1 MTGFKAGEKKLT
13 APRAVGDILIGAI
26 IALVSIP
33 ISMGY
38 TQITGLPAVYGLYGS
53 VLPIF
58 IFALF
63 SSSPQFIFGIDAAPC
78 ALVGAFL
85 AEEGIALGT
94 KQAVKT
100 VPVITLVTALC
111 LLIFYI
117 FKADRLIYYVS
128 TPVMGG
134 FISGISSTIILMQ
147 IPKLYGADAGTGEL
161 VQLVSH
167 IAGTVTESSATA
179 VLLGVSALVLLV
191 VSRRLIPKFP
201 MSVAVMA
208 GGIALEKFAGLS
220 GRGVRML
227 GDVEKGLPKFILPDL
242 AAVDIPAV
250 LRVSLTVA
258 LVIMT
263 ETLLA
268 SNSVAAKNGYRLQ
281 PRREILTYSLANFAA
296 AFTGCTPANGS
307 VSRSSMNTQFGGR
320 TKLVSFTAAA
330 MMCVIL
336 LFFTPFI
343 KLMPV
348 PVLTAIVIS
357 ALLSTIELDLAA
369 RLWKSDKKE
378 LVSFVGAFL
387 GVLILGTVFGVL
399 IGVIFSFA
407 EVISKTTNPKR
418 SFLGVIPGHEG
429 FHSLERNTNAIP
441 LRNAVIYRF
450 SSNLYFANVSMF
462 TNEITSAVNS
472 DTRAVIVDAGAI
484 CSIDLTAATAV
495 AELRNKLEANGTA
508 LYFTCQ
514 IAELNDRFRA
524 LGLND
529 MIEQGR
535 CRRSIAAALDDAGL
549 GSEGHYELEREPVF
563 AQAESGNL
571 SRPELEWAFGKDADR
586 EIELLTERSIS
597 SIPSEASPEKI
608 DKDITRTINIW
619 KDLSPTD
626 RVDMLHHLIGHSAEI
641 SKKLGMESA
650 KVDEA
655 IAARKIR
662 LILAVNKG
670 GAQSWD
676 AMKKLSEKYE
686 KRLGK
691 NSPERL
697 EQIYIARERAIS
709 KLDDADKAIVRRF
722 YGIKKEV

>member
-13 APRAVGDILIGAI
+13 ASRAVGDILVGVI

-38 TQITGLPAVYGLYGS
+38 SQIAGLPAVYGLYGS
-53 VLPIF
+53 VFPIL
-58 IFALF
+58 IFALL

-85 AEEGIALGT
+85 TEEGIALGT
-94 KQAVKT
+94 KQALKT

-117 FKADRLIYYVS
+117 FKADRLINYVS

-134 FISGISSTIILMQ
+134 FISGISTTIILMQ

-161 VQLVSH
+161 PQLISH
-167 IAGTVTESSATA
+167 IAKTVTGGSGLT
-179 VLLGVSALVLLV
+179 VLLGVSALVLLI
-191 VSRRLIPKFP
+191 VSRKFVPLFP

-208 GGIALEKFAGLS
+208 AGIALEKYAGLS
-220 GRGVRML
+220 DRGVRML
-227 GDVEKGLPKFILPDL
+227 GGVQKGLPKFIVPDI
-242 AAVDIPAV
+242 AAADIPAV

-258 LVIMT
+258 LVIMV

-268 SNSVAAKNGYRLQ
+268 SNSIASKNGYRLL

-307 VSRSSMNTQFGGR
+307 VSRTSMNTQFGGR

-330 MMCVIL
+330 VMCVIL
-336 LFFTPFI
+336 LFFTPLI

-348 PVLTAIVIS
+348 SVLTAIVIS
-357 ALLSTIELDLAA
+357 ALLSTIEFDLAA
-369 RLWKSDKKE
+369 KLWKSDRKE
-378 LVSFVGAFL
+378 LLSFVGTFL
-387 GVLILGTVFGVL
+387 GVLILGTVFGVI
-399 IGVIFSFA
+399 IGVILSFA

-441 LRNAVIYRF
+441 LKHAVIYRF
-450 SSNLYFANVSMF
+450 SGNLYFANVRIF
-462 TNEITSAVNS
+462 TDEITSAVNS
-472 DTRAVIVDAGAI
+472 GTRAVIVDAGAV
-484 CSIDLTAATAV
+484 CSMDLTAAMAV
-495 AELRNKLEANGTA
+495 SKLREKLEGQGTA
-508 LYFTCQ
+508 LYFTCH
-514 IAELNDRFRA
+514 IAELNDRFRTF
-524 LGLND
+524 GMND

-535 CRRSIAAALDDAGL
+535 CRRTIAAALDDAGL
-549 GSEGHYELEREPVF
+549 GSEGEYELEREPSY
-563 AQAESGNL
+563 ATAEPGSL
-571 SRPELEWAFGKDADR
+571 DRAELEWAFGADADR
-586 EIELLTERSIS
+586 EAERLTEMSIS
-597 SIPSEASPEKI
+597 SIPSEASPEKL
-608 DKDITRTINIW
+608 DKDITRTVNVW

-626 RVDMLHHLIGHSAEI
+626 RVDMLHHLIGHSEEI
-641 SKKLGMESA
+641 SKKLGMERS
-650 KVDEA
+650 KVEEA

-670 GAQSWD
+670 SGQSLD
-676 AMKKLSEKYE
+676 TMKKLNERFE
-686 KRLGK
+686 KRLKK
-691 NSPERL
+691 NSPDRL
-697 EQIYIARERAIS
+697 EQIYIARERVIS
-709 KLDDADKAIVRRF
+709 RLDDSDKAIVRRF
-722 YGIKKEV
+722 YGI